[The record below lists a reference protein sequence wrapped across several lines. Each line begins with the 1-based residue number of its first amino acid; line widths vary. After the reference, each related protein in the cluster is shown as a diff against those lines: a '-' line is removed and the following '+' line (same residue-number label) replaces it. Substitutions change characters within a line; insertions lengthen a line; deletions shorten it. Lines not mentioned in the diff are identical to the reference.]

1 MLWTASS
8 ALQSKQINRDH
19 EKFKEYMATLCKLV
33 KKVFTEFYN
42 STKSMSAQMT
52 KFSNLM
58 VFYVIQG
65 RSFDEIYHM
74 TKTKLEAQN
83 PTKVSGYI
91 GHDDYQKNH
100 FIRKNSSLLLMSS
113 SCSSFS
119 LNENNDSILTD
130 STFDKSGSDTSLNIS
145 SSKNSEKVLRENF
158 SSNARDNS
166 TKKLFSASE
175 SNLNTLK
182 TSTPSSQVLKA
193 KRQISF

>member
-1 MLWTASS
+1 MS
-8 ALQSKQINRDH
+8 
-19 EKFKEYMATLCKLV
+19 TLCKLV

-42 STKSMSAQMT
+42 PTKSMSAQMT

-65 RSFDEIYHM
+65 RSFDEIYLM
-74 TKTKLEAQN
+74 TKNKLDAQN

-91 GHDDYQKNH
+91 GQEDYQKNH
-100 FIRKNSSLLLMSS
+100 FIRKNSSLLLMTN

-119 LNENNDSILTD
+119 INSDSLTD
-130 STFDKSGSDTSLNIS
+130 STFDKSGSDTSLNRS
-145 SSKNSEKVLRENF
+145 TSKNSEKVLRENF

-166 TKKLFSASE
+166 TKKLFSTSE